1 MEGDEQMMQHEE
13 EADPRTWNYVRLSAE
28 AHVLLAWKESDPEK
42 SYRSYNSDLGQQTR
56 SAPRQ
61 QV

>member
-1 MEGDEQMMQHEE
+1 MMQHEE